1 MRTIPIYCMPGMAA
15 SPKIFEFIDLSDK
28 FEIYC
33 LSWITP
39 KENEL
44 LSVYAKR
51 MCNKVKHKNPIL
63 LGVSFGGI
71 LVQEMAKYISVHK
84 IIIISSIKSRIELPF
99 PMKMAKKTNAHKLL
113 PTQWINNIDLLAM
126 FSFGSGI
133 KKRISL
139 YQRYLSERNPKYLNW
154 AIDSLVNWEQEN
166 VIDNI
171 IHIQGISDN
180 VFPVK
185 NLIKP
190 FIKIRGGHAIIITQA
205 KWFNKELPKIIQNI

>member
-1 MRTIPIYCMPGMAA
+1 MPGMAA

-28 FEIYC
+28 FEIFC

-39 KENEL
+39 KQDEL
-44 LSVYAKR
+44 LSDYAKR
-51 MCNKVKHKNPIL
+51 MCNNVKHKNPVL

-84 IIIISSIKSRIELPF
+84 IIIISSVKSRIELSF

-126 FSFGSGI
+126 FSFGRGI

-139 YQRYLSERNPKYLNW
+139 YQRYLSERDPKYLNW
-154 AIDSLVNWEQEN
+154 AINSLVNWDQEN

-171 IHIQGISDN
+171 VHIHGTSDN
-180 VFPVK
+180 VFPIK
-185 NLIKP
+185 NLNQP
-190 FIKIRGGHAIIITQA
+190 FIKIKGGHAIIITQA

>member
-1 MRTIPIYCMPGMAA
+1 MPGMAA
-15 SPKIFEFIDLSDK
+15 SPKIFEFIDLSGK
-28 FEIYC
+28 FEIFC

-39 KENEL
+39 KQDEL
-44 LSVYAKR
+44 LSDYAKR
-51 MCNKVKHKNPIL
+51 MCNNVKHKNPVL
-63 LGVSFGGI
+63 LGVSFGGL

-84 IIIISSIKSRIELPF
+84 IIIISSVKSRIELSF
-99 PMKMAKKTNAHKLL
+99 PMKMAKKTNAHRLL

-126 FSFGSGI
+126 FSFGRGI

-139 YQRYLSERNPKYLNW
+139 YQRYLSERDPKYLNW
-154 AIDSLVNWEQEN
+154 AINSLVNWDQEN

-171 IHIQGISDN
+171 VHIHGTSDN
-180 VFPVK
+180 VFPIK
-185 NLIKP
+185 NLNQP